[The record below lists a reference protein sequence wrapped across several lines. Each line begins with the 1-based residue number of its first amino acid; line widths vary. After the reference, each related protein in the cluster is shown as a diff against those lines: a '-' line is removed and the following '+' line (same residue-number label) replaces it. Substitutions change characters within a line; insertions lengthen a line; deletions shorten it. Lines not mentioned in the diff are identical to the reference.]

1 VSESELPDKEK
12 DRPRFRKKDTRVQV
26 ALAKFHG
33 MGDDDPWTVE
43 EIADYLNVNVSTV
56 SEYIN
61 NTEIGEE
68 VESQLAEAQARTR
81 MKLGM
86 KLLDRLDNLERMM
99 SLKEEEKRP
108 AVVSHRYE
116 NVRGKVTMN
125 REGMTIDDEKEVG
138 FTVPVPDKFK
148 EVPKVDND
156 MKTLMNEWRQT
167 VEQVEDLL
175 GLEEPDKI
183 ESEVNE
189 TRTEIKL
196 WGGMEDANFPE
207 QEQREDAP
215 VVELEENEDEILVES
230 KESDDKDN

>member
-1 VSESELPDKEK
+1 
-12 DRPRFRKKDTRVQV
+12 
-26 ALAKFHG
+26 
-33 MGDDDPWTVE
+33 
-43 EIADYLNVNVSTV
+43 
-56 SEYIN
+56 
-61 NTEIGEE
+61 
-68 VESQLAEAQARTR
+68 
-81 MKLGM
+81 
-86 KLLDRLDNLERMM
+86 
-99 SLKEEEKRP
+99 
-108 AVVSHRYE
+108 
-116 NVRGKVTMN
+116 
-125 REGMTIDDEKEVG
+125 MTIDDEKEVG

>member
-1 VSESELPDKEK
+1 MSEPELPDKT
-12 DRPRFRKKDTRVQV
+12 DRPRFRKKETRVQI

-33 MGDDDPWTVE
+33 MGDEDPWTVS
-43 EIADYLNVNVSTV
+43 EIAEFLNVNESTV
-56 SEYIN
+56 SDYIN
-61 NTEIGEE
+61 NTEIGEQ

-99 SLKEEEKRP
+99 SVKEEEKRP
-108 AVVSHRYE
+108 AVVSHKYE
-116 NVRGKVTMN
+116 NVRGKVKMA
-125 REGMTIDDEKEVG
+125 RDGMVIDDEKEVG
-138 FTVPVPDKFK
+138 FQVPVPDKFK
-148 EVPKVDND
+148 EVPKIDND

-175 GLEEPDKI
+175 GLEEPERI

-207 QEQREDAP
+207 QEQRDDAP
-215 VVELEENEDEILVES
+215 VVDFEENDEEILVES
-230 KESDDKDN
+230 KEADEEE